1 MNVVV
6 FGAGSWGTALTLIL
20 ARNGHNVYLA
30 DHTEEDAVLL
40 RSERENKR
48 YLPGFEFPENITI
61 LGPNDPVPNCAFSV
75 LAIPTAYIRSNL
87 ARFEG
92 QSVVCVASKGLD
104 PETGNTLSQVVSEG
118 VPDVKVVTLS
128 GPNLAVELARGIPT
142 AAVSASH
149 DETAAE
155 LVRSAFMGPTYRV
168 YLSQDPLGVELAGA
182 LKNVIAIG
190 AGISDGMGFGDNT
203 KGAFLARGLG
213 EMTKFGMA
221 LGARME
227 TFLGLAGVG
236 DLFATAASKLS
247 RNYRVGYALGQG
259 MTLED
264 AMSSLGQVAEG
275 VPTCQVVLCIAKEK
289 GIDVPIMTTLY
300 EVMHAEIEVG
310 EALTRLMERRT
321 PTELK

>member
-1 MNVVV
+1 MDVVV

-20 ARNGHNVYLA
+20 ARNGHNVFLA
-30 DHTEEDAVLL
+30 DHTEHDAALL
-40 RSERENKR
+40 RSDRENKR
-48 YLPGFEFPENITI
+48 YLPGFEFPENINI
-61 LGPNDPVPNCAFSV
+61 LGPNDDVPVCAFSV
-75 LAIPTAYIRSNL
+75 LAIPTAFVRSNL
-87 ARFEG
+87 TRFEG

-104 PETGNTLSQVVSEG
+104 PETGGTLSQVVSEG
-118 VPDVKVVTLS
+118 VPGVKVVSLS

-149 DETAAE
+149 DEAAAD
-155 LVRSAFMGPTYRV
+155 LVRNAFMGPTYRV

-213 EMTKFGMA
+213 EMTKLGMA

-247 RNYRVGYALGQG
+247 RNYRVGFALGQG
-259 MTLED
+259 MSLDE
-264 AMSSLGQVAEG
+264 AVASLGQVAEG
-275 VPTCQVVLCIAKEK
+275 VPTCKVALRLAAEK
-289 GIDVPIMTTLY
+289 GVDVPLMTTLY

-321 PTELK
+321 PTELN